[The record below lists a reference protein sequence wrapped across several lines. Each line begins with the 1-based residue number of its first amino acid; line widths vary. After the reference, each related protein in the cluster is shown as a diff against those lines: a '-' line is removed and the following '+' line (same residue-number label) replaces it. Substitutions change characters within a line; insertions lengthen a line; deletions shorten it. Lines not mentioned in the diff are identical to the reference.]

1 MQMPVWL
8 SKCTGPAQNLQ
19 ITRNRAPYRDRMLV
33 KRVIAGAVAV
43 LYAALTLAGFAVTGE
58 RPKPLRLR
66 RLLASFATLAVAFA
80 AYSAVLLFAY

>member
-1 MQMPVWL
+1 VAFGVAW
-8 SKCTGPAQNLQ
+8 G
-19 ITRNRAPYRDRMLV
+19 LV
-33 KRVIAGAVAV
+33 LAAFAVAV